1 MKSSKRLHIGRKKSS
16 RKHNIGAPPGTLY
29 YNGREQS
36 QPIKITLIEY
46 NEAEFFE
53 KEFHNLDEC
62 LSQVKPNMVK
72 WINVEGLHDIALIE
86 KLGKCYNIHPLTL
99 EDIVHVDQRSK
110 FEDFEHYVV
119 AIMRMINYTT
129 QVESEQLA
137 IVLTENTVISFQE
150 PHGGDA
156 FDIIRVRLRT
166 GKGRVRKLG
175 ADYLAYALMD
185 AVVDCYF
192 TAIEKIGDKVETIED
207 EIISESDQKSI
218 MDLHHLKREMVYLR
232 KQVWPMRD
240 MINNMIRS
248 ETALI
253 SASNDIYL
261 RDLSDHVTRIID
273 TVETYRD
280 LLSGIMDIYLS
291 SNANRMNEVMKVLT
305 IMSSIFI
312 PVTFIAGVYGM
323 NFENM
328 PELKTQ
334 TGYYVTWGVM
344 LSIIIGLVVYFKR
357 KKWM

>member
-1 MKSSKRLHIGRKKSS
+1 MPAINE
-16 RKHNIGAPPGTLY
+16 NIGAPPGTLF
-29 YNGREQS
+29 YNGEVRTDR
-36 QPIKITLIEY
+36 IKITLIEY
-46 NEAEFFE
+46 NDTEFFE
-53 KEFHNLDEC
+53 DEYYD
-62 LSQVKPNMVK
+62 LSDCVSHVKPNMVK
-72 WINVEGLHDIALIE
+72 WINVEGLHQPDLVEAI
-86 KLGKCYNIHPLTL
+86 GKIYNIHPLTM
-99 EDIVHVDQRSK
+99 EDIVHVDQRPK
-110 FEDFEHYVV
+110 FEDYDHYVV
-119 AIMRMINYTT
+119 AIMKMISYTT
-129 QVESEQLA
+129 EVKSEQLS
-137 IVLTENTVISFQE
+137 ILLCENTVLSFQE
-150 PHGGDA
+150 PHSGDA
-156 FDIIRVRLRT
+156 FDIIRTRLRAS
-166 GKGRVRKLG
+166 KGRVRKLG

-192 TAIEKIGDKVETIED
+192 TAIEKIGDKIEEIEE
-207 EIISESDQKSI
+207 EIISDSDKKS
-218 MDLHHLKREMVYLR
+218 LLQLYHLKREMIYLR

-248 ETALI
+248 ETKLI
-253 SASNDIYL
+253 NDSSDIYL

-291 SNANRMNEVMKVLT
+291 TNANKMNEVMKVLT

-334 TGYYVTWGVM
+334 NGYFFTWGIM
-344 LSIIIGLVVYFKR
+344 LSIIIGLLIYFKR